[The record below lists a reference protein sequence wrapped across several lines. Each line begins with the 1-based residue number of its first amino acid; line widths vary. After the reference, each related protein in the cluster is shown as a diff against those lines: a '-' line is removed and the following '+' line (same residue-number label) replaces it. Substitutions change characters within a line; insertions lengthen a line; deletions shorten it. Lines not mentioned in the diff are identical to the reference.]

1 MQNLNF
7 DNGVKEI
14 MVNGNP
20 NAIIRICTNDFSLPV
35 RFQKMHDEVSVL
47 LGSIGHDPAAIAE
60 ADKEIRMK
68 MNELLGGDVSDALF
82 GTTNCLSLSNGSPIV
97 VNCLMAL
104 MPIVRE
110 AVESETA
117 QAKQKIKEYAAQ
129 AKQLPQA

>member
-7 DNGVKEI
+7 ENGIKEI

-20 NAIIRICTNDFSLPV
+20 NAIIRICVNDFSLPV
-35 RFQKMHDEVSVL
+35 RFQKMYDEVSVL
-47 LGSIGHDPAAIAE
+47 LSSIEHDPDAIAE

-68 MNELLGGDVSDALF
+68 MNELLGGDVADTLF
-82 GTTNCLSLSNGSPIV
+82 GTTNCLSLSNGAPIV

-104 MPIVRE
+104 MPIIQE

-117 QAKQKIKEYAAQ
+117 QAKQKIKEYAAL
-129 AKQLPQA
+129 AESLPQA